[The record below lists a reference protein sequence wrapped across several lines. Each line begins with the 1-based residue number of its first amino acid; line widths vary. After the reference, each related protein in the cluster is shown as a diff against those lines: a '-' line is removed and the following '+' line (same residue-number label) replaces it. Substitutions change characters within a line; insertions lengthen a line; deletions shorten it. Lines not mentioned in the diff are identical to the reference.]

1 MHEISCVDFKE
12 DTAKEC
18 AVIQKDRSLWDDV
31 MWTNEMTSLEE
42 TCHHI
47 PPGGITR
54 VQHRG
59 LTVQVLAQSPDLNPG
74 EMW

>member
-1 MHEISCVDFKE
+1 MHEILCVNFKE

-42 TCHHI
+42 TCHHT
-47 PPGGITR
+47 PPGGI
-54 VQHRG
+54 
-59 LTVQVLAQSPDLNPG
+59 SPGSTPG
-74 EMW
+74 SDSSGIGSES